1 MNHLLLAKCF
11 NKQGRLIS
19 SAYNLPLKSH
29 PLQLHF
35 AKQVGLPLKDKLHS
49 EILALIRS
57 KEQKVHKIT
66 VERYGK
72 SGRMLLSKPCPI
84 CQAGIKDWGVREVE
98 YTTEDGWVT
107 EYLN

>member
-1 MNHLLLAKCF
+1 MQAF
-11 NKQGRLIS
+11 
-19 SAYNLPLKSH
+19 
-29 PLQLHF
+29 F
-35 AKQVGLPLKDKLHS
+35 AKRVGLPLKEKLHS

-84 CQAGIKDWGVREVE
+84 CQAAIRAWGVKEVE
-98 YTTEDGWVT
+98 YTSEDGWVL